1 MLPSLSGSMSEK
13 CLFSLSTAV
22 AGEAVLPVNCCN
34 SHVVVVTKEHWTT
47 YNNNTNTHMHTYAH
61 THVRTHAH
69 VCTQVRARTHTHTH
83 THTYIHTHHNILIVS
98 TYTLNKIQ
106 TQTH

>member
-47 YNNNTNTHMHTYAH
+47 YNTNTHMHTYA
-61 THVRTHAH
+61 RR
-69 VCTQVRARTHTHTH
+69 RAHTHTH
-83 THTYIHTHHNILIVS
+83 TRIYTHHNILIVS

-106 TQTH
+106 TQTKQVLLGT